1 MALQECYRIA
11 IVSLG
16 ALAQRSSLSAGLA
29 AYHRFE
35 PVVEEAAYVDRTGLD
50 LAAERQAAAQAI
62 EFADYFAAG
71 LSVDGDAPFALKPN
85 ARLPATVGP
94 SSDRPFPV

>member
-16 ALAQRSSLSAGLA
+16 ALAQRPLSPAGFA
-29 AYHRFE
+29 AHDRLK
-35 PVVEEAAYVDRTGLD
+35 PVVEKATDVHRAGLD
-50 LAAERQAAAQAI
+50 LAAERQATAHPI
-62 EFADYFAAG
+62 ELANHFTTS
-71 LSVDGDAPFALKPN
+71 LSVDRDAPAALKPN